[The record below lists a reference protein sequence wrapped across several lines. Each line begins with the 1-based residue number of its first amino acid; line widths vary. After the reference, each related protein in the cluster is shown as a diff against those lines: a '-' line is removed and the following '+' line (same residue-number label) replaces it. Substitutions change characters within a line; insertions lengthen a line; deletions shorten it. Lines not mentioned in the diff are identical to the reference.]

1 MTCVTLV
8 NSSLKSSDV
17 FPPSGSALIF
27 FIHITPFAKEMKQ
40 NSNNQISPQ
49 SLIISL
55 QETGRTISVP
65 SFKKKKKNF
74 IYLFRLH
81 WVLVAARRF
90 GSLTACGILVP
101 QPGIKPTSP
110 ASEGQFLALDYQG
123 SPSVPSFL

>member
-8 NSSLKSSDV
+8 NSSLKSSDF

-65 SFKKKKKNF
+65 SFKKKKKTLF
-74 IYLFRLH
+74 IYLDCI
-81 WVLVAARRF
+81 
-90 GSLTACGILVP
+90 GSWLQHAGLVP
-101 QPGIKPTSP
+101 
-110 ASEGQFLALDYQG
+110 
-123 SPSVPSFL
+123 